1 MSQKVR
7 DLLSDIAAEEVGA
20 DSQLR
25 MFIVSFGAANWVALQ
40 MLLLYLADATT
51 ARAAVQL
58 SMGVS
63 LAVFGAYFIFSRAP
77 QIAHTIE
84 VLFTGDEVD
93 R

>member
-1 MSQKVR
+1 MSLR
-7 DLLSDIAAEEVGA
+7 ELITDIAAEEVPT
-20 DSQLR
+20 DSKLR
-25 MFIVSFGAANWVALQ
+25 MFILSFGAANWVALQ
-40 MLLLYLADATT
+40 MLLLYLADLTT

-77 QIAHTIE
+77 RIAQTIE
-84 VLFTGDEVD
+84 VLFIDREVP